1 MNNTVYTSKE
11 KNYEFS
17 SKKPSAT
24 KHSPPSNVY
33 YIVFCR
39 NFLFQY
45 SLIGI
50 VKPKFTRKNEI
61 WCRIWEI
68 EDLSKNVRK
77 TQDRTSLITVNQKSA
92 KGERSV
98 IVRKQL
104 VYMFRHVCEPQCLSY
119 IRNLIFAYI
128 YIRIC
133 ILKCFV
139 FTILFA
145 QVWKW

>member
-1 MNNTVYTSKE
+1 MKHFTKQSSPLCNLHGKIGIQMNNTVYTSKE

-33 YIVFCR
+33 YVVFCR

-45 SLIGI
+45 SLIRI

-61 WCRIWEI
+61 WWRIWEI

-77 TQDRTSLITVNQKSA
+77 TQDRTSLRLLFHKLNVKW
-92 KGERSV
+92 R
-98 IVRKQL
+98 
-104 VYMFRHVCEPQCLSY
+104 SY
-119 IRNLIFAYI
+119 IINGRLDTLNGVLQSL
-128 YIRIC
+128 C
-133 ILKCFV
+133 
-139 FTILFA
+139 
-145 QVWKW
+145 

>member
-1 MNNTVYTSKE
+1 MKHFTKQSSSLCSLHGKIGIQMNNTVYTSKE

-17 SKKPSAT
+17 SKKPSDT

-61 WCRIWEI
+61 
-68 EDLSKNVRK
+68 
-77 TQDRTSLITVNQKSA
+77 
-92 KGERSV
+92 
-98 IVRKQL
+98 
-104 VYMFRHVCEPQCLSY
+104 
-119 IRNLIFAYI
+119 
-128 YIRIC
+128 
-133 ILKCFV
+133 
-139 FTILFA
+139 
-145 QVWKW
+145 

>member
-1 MNNTVYTSKE
+1 MKHFTKQSSSLCSLHGKIGIQMNNTVYTSKE

-45 SLIGI
+45 RLIGI
-50 VKPKFTRKNEI
+50 VKHKFTRKNEI

-77 TQDRTSLITVNQKSA
+77 TQDRTSLSKEFGILPCFVKTKS
-92 KGERSV
+92 
-98 IVRKQL
+98 IQQTNYNYIKQL
-104 VYMFRHVCEPQCLSY
+104 
-119 IRNLIFAYI
+119 IF
-128 YIRIC
+128 
-133 ILKCFV
+133 
-139 FTILFA
+139 
-145 QVWKW
+145 